1 MSQVI
6 SVVLRMCTQIEVDRK
21 GVHASGELGIAQP
34 VKGKYENRVLS
45 PRTYLRMPGLVAC
58 AYNPS
63 TGEAG
68 KEQCPEAHW
77 PGHLA

>member
-34 VKGKYENRVLS
+34 VKGKYENRVLI
-45 PRTYLRMPGLVAC
+45 PQNLPKNARPGSLC
-58 AYNPS
+58 
-63 TGEAG
+63 
-68 KEQCPEAHW
+68 
-77 PGHLA
+77 L